1 MDTRTLLNRS
11 LLLLTLAPLSIYSH
25 AVTFKI
31 YNEQGVECN
40 YSINEHGF
48 AESED
53 SGPKGTG
60 VCWDFD
66 MMRKADKFIKDN
78 ALKKEAAQDKGT
90 RLIKATFRACSLGSS
105 TQLTPY
111 EKVLS
116 YAKIIS
122 EFKGDGYAINR
133 ISDSFEKGK
142 NAIGVADFKFCQ
154 RVALSP

>member
-1 MDTRTLLNRS
+1 MRTLLNQF
-11 LLLLTLAPLSIYSH
+11 LLLLFLAPLSICSH

-31 YNEQGVECN
+31 NNKQGVECN

-60 VCWDFD
+60 VCWDID

-78 ALKKEAAQDKGT
+78 GLKNETAQDKGL

-105 TQLTPY
+105 AQLTPY

-116 YAKIIS
+116 YAKIID
-122 EFKGDGYAINR
+122 EFKGDGYAIDR

-142 NAIGVADFKFCQ
+142 NAIGVADFKFC
-154 RVALSP
+154 RDVALSP

>member
-1 MDTRTLLNRS
+1 MRTFLNQS
-11 LLLLTLAPLSIYSH
+11 LLLLALSPLSVCSH

-31 YNEQGVECN
+31 YNKQGVECN

-60 VCWDFD
+60 VCWDID
-66 MMRKADKFIKDN
+66 MMRKADKFIKDK
-78 ALKKEAAQDKGT
+78 ALKNETAQDKGN
-90 RLIKATFRACSLGSS
+90 RLIKASFNSCSLGSS

-116 YAKIIS
+116 YAKVIS